1 MAMPESLLLRTY
13 DTVVRETEAR
23 RATSW
28 LVGLRGA
35 ISVRR

>member
-13 DTVVRETEAR
+13 DTVVRETEAS

-28 LVGLRGA
+28 LVGPRGGISLR
-35 ISVRR
+35 R